1 MEMDYVFSLN
11 PRVRN
16 TTEYSKEVEVGAE
29 NHQEPRYLAFLTSL
43 SLSLGPPGD
52 TKSRI
57 LHLFAVLLHSPASH
71 QPSSSLL
78 ISSQMAIPTA
88 ESFCV
93 PLPGPPERLR
103 VQQPSVVQS
112 VIAKAVGPTWDSPLS
127 RAARASPLRRD
138 RQVLQ
143 ADRHVRLAVRVTGA

>member
-1 MEMDYVFSLN
+1 MDYVFSLN

-29 NHQEPRYLAFLTSL
+29 NHQEPRYLVFLTSL

-57 LHLFAVLLHSPASH
+57 LHLFAVLLHSPAFH
-71 QPSSSLL
+71 QPASSLL
-78 ISSQMAIPTA
+78 ISSQMAIALQWHSAMAFPLLT

-103 VQQPSVVQS
+103 VQ
-112 VIAKAVGPTWDSPLS
+112 
-127 RAARASPLRRD
+127 
-138 RQVLQ
+138 
-143 ADRHVRLAVRVTGA
+143 